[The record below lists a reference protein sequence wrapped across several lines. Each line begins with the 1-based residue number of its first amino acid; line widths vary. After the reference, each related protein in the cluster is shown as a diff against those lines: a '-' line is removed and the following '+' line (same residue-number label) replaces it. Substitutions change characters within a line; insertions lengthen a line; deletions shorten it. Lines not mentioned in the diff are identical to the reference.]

1 MVIFR
6 YDANR
11 KMPTI
16 DQAFACVRVCHM
28 LSTGFQPIHLFRYN
42 KDTQIVFVLA
52 GVTESIEVI
61 IYPNGTWIFES

>member
-1 MVIFR
+1 
-6 YDANR
+6 
-11 KMPTI
+11 
-16 DQAFACVRVCHM
+16 M